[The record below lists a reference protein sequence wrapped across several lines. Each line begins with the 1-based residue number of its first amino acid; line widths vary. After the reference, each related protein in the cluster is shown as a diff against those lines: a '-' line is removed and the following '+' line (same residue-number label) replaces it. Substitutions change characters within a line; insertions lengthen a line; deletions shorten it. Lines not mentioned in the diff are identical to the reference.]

1 MQTAA
6 RISAVWIFDQF
17 AMKSELD
24 ILFQDRSILVVHK
37 PADLLAV
44 PGRGPEK
51 NDCVVSRARSLFPE
65 IIKQPAVHRLDQQT
79 SGIMVLAMQAAAH
92 RYLSG
97 QFQNRR
103 VTKGYVAIVDKTIK
117 ALSGT
122 ITLPF
127 RLDPDN
133 RPYQI
138 YDPVNGR
145 EAITLWR
152 KIEDD
157 PRGTRIG
164 FTPLTG
170 RTHQL
175 RVHSAHPNG
184 LAAPIIGDRLYGSG
198 NVGDT
203 MLLHSSFLSFKHP
216 DGEQTVEFHSP
227 PPF

>member
-6 RISAVWIFDQF
+6 RISAVWIFDQV
-17 AMKSELD
+17 AMKRELD

-37 PADLLAV
+37 PAD
-44 PGRGPEK
+44 
-51 NDCVVSRARSLFPE
+51 
-65 IIKQPAVHRLDQQT
+65 HR
-79 SGIMVLAMQAAAH
+79 H
-92 RYLSG
+92 LSG

-103 VTKGYVAIVDKTIK
+103 VTKGYVAIVDKTIDT
-117 ALSGT
+117 LSGT
-122 ITLPF
+122 VTLPF
-127 RLDPDN
+127 RLNPDN

-138 YDPVNGR
+138 YDPVNGK

-152 KIEDD
+152 KIVDD

-198 NVGDT
+198 NAGDT
-203 MLLHSSFLSFKHP
+203 MLLHASFLSFKHP
-216 DGEQTVEFHSP
+216 DREQIIEFHSP